1 MKSIKDKIVYFT
13 YSGNV
18 DDRNSRLLFQE
29 LNDMKEAINSRKLSG
44 VFISLQNKTCDT
56 KILKL
61 LVTELNKMQTS
72 IDAPLSIGEFTTKQY
87 DFLKKE
93 TKDTYIKLFKTFGLA
108 QLFFNTKNY
117 KKQLKVLM
125 YDDGENEEELD
136 KQASLLTRFEHN
148 ILYTKDM
155 TEFREKISDPNV
167 DYSVSQTS
175 INLVKD
181 VTASAATTKKFNLSK
196 KLITNLP
203 VFIDTAVDDLE
214 TMTGM
219 QSQKLSHTISLF
231 NQDIET
237 NIVSAIMQ
245 FKGDIEGK
253 FVLIFPK
260 EIALIAIES
269 MLGEKLDEKD
279 NEVISDGVAEFC
291 NIITGGAKT
300 RFSKSNIKV
309 LFELP
314 RTYTTI
320 AATNNAI
327 PQNNGIWINME
338 LEQKPFY
345 MYIVN

>member
-1 MKSIKDKIVYFT
+1 MKSIKDKIAYFT

-18 DDRNSRLLFQE
+18 DERNSRLLFQE
-29 LNDMKEAINSRKLSG
+29 INDMKDAINSRKLSG
-44 VFISLQNKTCDT
+44 VFISLENKTCDT

-61 LVTELNKMQTS
+61 LVVGLNKIKSS
-72 IDAPLSIGEFTTKQY
+72 IDAPISIGEFTTKQY
-87 DFLKKE
+87 DFLKAD
-93 TKDTYIKLFKTFGLA
+93 TKDTSLKLFNTFGLA

-125 YDDGENEEELD
+125 FDDGENEEELD
-136 KQASLLTRFEHN
+136 KQASFLTRFEHN

-155 TEFREKISDPNV
+155 AEFREKISDPNV
-167 DYSVSQTS
+167 DYSVSQTR
-175 INLVKD
+175 INLISDK
-181 VTASAATTKKFNLSK
+181 TTTVVPAKFNLSK

-219 QSQKLSHTISLF
+219 KAQKISHSISIF
-231 NQDIET
+231 NQDIEKDV
-237 NIVSAIMQ
+237 VSSIMQ

-269 MLGEKLDEKD
+269 MLGEKLNEKD
-279 NEVISDGVAEFC
+279 NEAIADGVAEFC

-314 RTYTTI
+314 RTYGTI
-320 AATNNAI
+320 SATNNAI